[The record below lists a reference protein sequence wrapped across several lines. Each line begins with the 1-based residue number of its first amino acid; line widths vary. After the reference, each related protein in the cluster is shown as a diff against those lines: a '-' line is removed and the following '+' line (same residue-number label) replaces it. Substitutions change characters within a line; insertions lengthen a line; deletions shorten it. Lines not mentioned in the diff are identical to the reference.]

1 MNPTQFDIE
10 NAASLASAF
19 IAVPIIFCTYI
30 EASHSLTAGM
40 IAGACGTIILLA
52 VAALANRTTRN
63 MK

>member
-10 NAASLASAF
+10 NAAWYIAF

-52 VAALANRTTRN
+52 VAALANRTTGGVR
-63 MK
+63 